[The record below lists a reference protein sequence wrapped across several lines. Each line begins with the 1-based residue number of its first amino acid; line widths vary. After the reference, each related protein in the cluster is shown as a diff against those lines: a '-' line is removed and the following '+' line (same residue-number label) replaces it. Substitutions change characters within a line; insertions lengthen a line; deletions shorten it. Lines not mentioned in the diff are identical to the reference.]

1 MQMSQEKIAPLLS
14 AQSVC
19 KQYSGVNVLKG
30 IDFFLCKGEV
40 HALLGGNGAGKSTLM
55 KIIAGITPADS
66 GIIEI
71 EGSPLYKTDAH
82 PGASVRHLP
91 CPARAAAL
99 PQPDGKGEYSL
110 WSAQTPELGAKNGGD
125 ADRAGL
131 PV

>member
-30 IDFFLCKGEV
+30 IDFVLRKGEV

-71 EGSPLYKTDAH
+71 EGSRCTKLT
-82 PGASVRHLP
+82 
-91 CPARAAAL
+91 
-99 PQPDGKGEYSL
+99 
-110 WSAQTPELGAKNGGD
+110 
-125 ADRAGL
+125 
-131 PV
+131 